1 MARYRNALILFL
13 AAFFLPLPAQA
24 ATYDVDPAHTRLG
37 FAVKHMV
44 ISTVRGEF
52 QKFSGVFE
60 MNDDGALTG
69 AEASVDVA
77 SLNTRDEKRDNH
89 LRSPDFFDVEKFP
102 EMKFV
107 AKEITRDGNGY
118 TVKGDLTIKDVT
130 RTITL
135 TGEKLGEAVD
145 PWGAHRAGFHA
156 EGKINRK
163 DFNVNFHKLLET
175 GGLVVGD
182 EVTIEL
188 DIEGVKRGTPPK
200 KQAAK

>member
-1 MARYRNALILFL
+1 MIRYRNALVLFL
-13 AAFFLPLPAQA
+13 AVFLFAPGALA
-24 ATYDVDPAHTRLG
+24 AVYDVDPAHTRLG

-44 ISTVRGEF
+44 ISAVRGEF

-60 MNDDGALTG
+60 MSDDGVLTG
-69 AEASVDVA
+69 AEAKVDVA
-77 SLNTRDEKRDNH
+77 SINTRDEKRDNH

-102 EMKFV
+102 EMSFV
-107 AKEITRDGNGY
+107 AREITRDGDRY
-118 TVKGDLTIKDVT
+118 TVTGDLTIKDVT
-130 RTITL
+130 KTITL

-145 PWGAHRAGFHA
+145 PWGAHRVGFHA

-188 DIEGVKRGTPPK
+188 DIEGIKRGTPPK
-200 KQAAK
+200 K